1 MAIIKEMHF
10 EISSHIENLASAGL
24 SGSDVEKTEISPDGF
39 FKISD
44 DAYIISYTEE
54 SEGGRIFTDISVSGG
69 EVDLKRRGAVVSDM
83 HFAEGEVHKSEY
95 SVPPYT
101 FDTVITTKK
110 VRNNLTRAGGRL
122 DLYYEMNIGGQDKK
136 VRMKIEV
143 APGKQE

>member
-24 SGSDVEKTEISPDGF
+24 AESDIEKTEISPDGF
-39 FKISD
+39 FKITD
-44 DAYIISYTEE
+44 ETYIISYTEE
-54 SEGGRIFTDISVSGG
+54 SEGGRIFTDISVNGG
-69 EVDLKRRGAVVSDM
+69 TVDLKRRGAVVSDM
-83 HFAEGEVHKSEY
+83 HFADGVVHKSEY

-136 VRMKIEV
+136 VRMKIECT
-143 APGKQE
+143 PINQ